1 MDYVSDITLDRYKKL
16 HAECSKWAENPNS
29 IPDDFRSDLS
39 LWFAGTFR
47 NFREFAALGM
57 AKLGFKLSKIQA
69 DICDFMQFGG
79 TKRMVQAQ
87 RGQAKSTLAALYIIW
102 RLIQDPST
110 RCLIVSGAGDQAD
123 DIAILIVRIIMDWS
137 ILCWLRPDVS
147 NGDRDSTKRFDVH
160 GSLKGIDKSA
170 SVSSIGITA
179 SMTGKRADIILADDI
194 ETPKNSMTQPMREQ
208 LVRLTTEFAA
218 ICITGEILYL
228 GTPQTKD
235 SVYKTLPHRGYNVR
249 VWTGRYPTNEELAR
263 YGAGVTIAPC
273 IYEALLEDP
282 TLQEGGGITGKRGKP
297 TDPEHINEEILQ
309 DKELDYGEEGFTLQ
323 YMLDTTLSDALRT
336 KIKLSDMVV
345 LGVGVDE
352 APESVQWTTDP
363 NNVYKEVLPST
374 SGNRM
379 YWGTGKSQQY
389 VKYEHKVMTLDPS
402 GSGGDE
408 MSYCIGGATNSYIY
422 ILGMGGFLGGCTE
435 DNINKL
441 LIRMIDAGVKDL
453 QIERNMGHGAVTAL
467 FVAQIEKLKLK
478 CELRSEDIRGLLDNT
493 GLQFM
498 AFSEALQGLGVS
510 DYLVTGNKEKRIIDT
525 ISPVTRRHK
534 LIISEEAIKEDWES
548 CTRHPADRRLQYSG
562 LYQLSNITYDKGS
575 LVHDDR
581 ADAVQAVVE
590 RLQGFLAK
598 DDEKA
603 AEKRK
608 EDSFQEWLS
617 NPLGK
622 PSWAVGGSSKK
633 SKGRP
638 SLCTNKYSGRNKRK

>member
-16 HAECSKWAENPNS
+16 HKECQNWADNPNMIS
-29 IPDDFRSDLS
+29 NEYRSDLS

-47 NFREFAALGM
+47 NFKEFAALGM

-79 TKRMVQAQ
+79 VKRMVQAQ

-147 NGDRDSTKRFDVH
+147 KGDRDSTKRFDVH

-194 ETPKNSMTQPMREQ
+194 ETPKNSMTQPMRES

-235 SVYKTLPHRGYNVR
+235 SVYKTLPNRGYNVR
-249 VWTGRYPTNEELAR
+249 VWTGRYPTDEELSR
-263 YGAGVTIAPC
+263 YGAGVHVAPC
-273 IYEALLEDP
+273 IMEVLLKDP
-282 TLQEGGGITGKRGKP
+282 SVQKGGGITGQRGLP

-323 YMLDTTLSDALRT
+323 YMLDTTLSDAMRT

-345 LGVGVDE
+345 LGVGSDE

-363 NNVYKEVLPST
+363 TSAYKESLPSL
-374 SGNRM
+374 GNNRM
-379 YWGTGKSQQY
+379 YWGAGKSEVY
-389 VKYEHKVMTLDPS
+389 CKYEHKLMTLDPS

-408 MSYCIGGATNSYIY
+408 MAYAIGGATNSFIY
-422 ILGMGGFLGGCTE
+422 ILGLGGLTGGCTE
-435 DNINKL
+435 DNINSL
-441 LIRMIDAGVKDL
+441 LLRMIESGVKDL
-453 QIERNMGHGAVTAL
+453 QIEKNMGHGAVTAL
-467 FVAQIEKLKLK
+467 FTAQIEKLKLK
-478 CELRSEDIRGLLDNT
+478 CDLRSVDIEPLLTHSGLT
-493 GLQFM
+493 YTQFR
-498 AFSEALQGLGVS
+498 AAISGIGIG
-510 DYLVTGNKEKRIIDT
+510 DYNVTTQKERRIIDT

-534 LIISEEAIKEDWES
+534 LVISEAAIREDWET
-548 CTRHPADRRLQYSG
+548 CMKHPSDRRLQYSG
-562 LYQLSNITYDKGS
+562 LYQLSNITYDRGS

-581 ADAVQAVVE
+581 ADAVQALVE
-590 RLQGFLAK
+590 KLQGFLAK

-603 AEKRK
+603 AEKRR
-608 EDSFQEWLS
+608 DDNFQEWLN

-622 PSWAVGGSSKK
+622 PSWAIGSSKPRVQG
-633 SKGRP
+633 SRGRP
-638 SLCTNKYSGRNKRK
+638 STMTNRYKR

>member
-1 MDYVSDITLDRYKKL
+1 MDYVSETTLSRYKKL
-16 HAECSKWAENPNS
+16 HSECSKWTENPNT
-29 IPDDFRSDLS
+29 IPNDLRLDLS
-39 LWFAGTFR
+39 MWFAGTFSS
-47 NFREFAALGM
+47 FKEFAALGM
-57 AKLGFKLSKIQA
+57 LKLGFNLSKIQA
-69 DICDFMQFGG
+69 DICDFMQYGG
-79 TKRMVQAQ
+79 SKRMVQAQ

-102 RLIQDPST
+102 RLIQNPST

-137 ILCWLRPDVS
+137 VLCWLRPDVS

-235 SVYKTLPHRGYNVR
+235 SVYKSLPARGYVVR
-249 VWTGRYPTNEELAR
+249 VWTGRYPTDDELSR
-263 YGAGVTIAPC
+263 YGAGVQVAPC
-273 IYEALLEDP
+273 IMEVLLTDP
-282 TLQEGGGITGKRGKP
+282 SVQTGGGITGLRGLP

-336 KIKLSDMVV
+336 KIKLSDMIV
-345 LGVGVDE
+345 LGVGSTQ

-363 NNVYKEVLPST
+363 TKLYKDILPNLNN
-374 SGNRM
+374 NRM
-379 YWGTGKSQQY
+379 YWGAGVSDVY
-389 VKYEHKVMTLDPS
+389 VDYQHKVLTLDPS

-408 MSYCIGGATNSYIY
+408 MSYCIGGATNSFIY

-435 DNINKL
+435 DNIHN
-441 LIRMIDAGVKDL
+441 IIVRMIQSGTKDL
-453 QIERNMGHGAVTAL
+453 QIERNMGHGAVTNL
-467 FVAQIEKLKLK
+467 FIAQLEKLKLK
-478 CELRSEDIRGLLDNT
+478 CELRSTDIQPLLDRV
-493 GLQFM
+493 
-498 AFSEALQGLGVS
+498 GLGFLAFKDAITGIGIG
-510 DYLVTGNKEKRIIDT
+510 DYIVTTQKERRIIDT

-534 LIISEEAIKEDWES
+534 LVISDEAIKEDWDTCS
-548 CTRHPADRRLQYSG
+548 KHPQDRRLQYSG
-562 LYQLSNITYDKGS
+562 LYQLANITYDRGS

-581 ADAVQAVVE
+581 ADAIQAVVQL
-590 RLQGFLAK
+590 LQGFLAK

-603 AEKRK
+603 AVVRA
-608 EDSFQEWLS
+608 EDAFNEWLK

-622 PSWAVGGSSKK
+622 PQYAIGSPKGRGGSR
-633 SKGRP
+633 GRP
-638 SLCTNKYSGRNKRK
+638 SFNTQRYNNRR

>member
-1 MDYVSDITLDRYKKL
+1 MEYVSKTTSDRYLKL
-16 HAECSKWAENPNS
+16 HTECQKWSENPNS
-29 IPDDFRSDLS
+29 ISDTFRSDLS

-47 NFREFAALGM
+47 SFKEFAALGM
-57 AKLGFKLSKIQA
+57 LKLGFKLSKVQA
-69 DICDFMQFGG
+69 DICDFMQYGG
-79 TKRMVQAQ
+79 VKRMVQAQ

-147 NGDRDSTKRFDVH
+147 RGDRDSTKRFDVH

-194 ETPKNSMTQPMREQ
+194 ETPKNSYTQPMREQ
-208 LVRLTTEFAA
+208 LMRLTTEFAA

-235 SVYKTLPHRGYNVR
+235 SVYKSLPARGYVVR
-249 VWTGRYPTNEELAR
+249 VWTGRYPTDEELAR
-263 YGAGVTIAPC
+263 YGAGVHVAPS
-273 IYEALLEDP
+273 IMQELLENP
-282 TLQEGGGITGKRGKP
+282 KLQTGGGITGLRGEP
-297 TDPEHINEEILQ
+297 TDPEHINEAILQ

-323 YMLDTTLSDALRT
+323 YMLDTTLSDAMRT
-336 KIKLSDMVV
+336 KIKLSDVVV
-345 LGVGVDE
+345 LGVGGEE

-363 NNVYKEVLPST
+363 NKMYKDVLPSL
-374 SGNRM
+374 SNNRM
-379 YWGTGKSQQY
+379 YWGAGVSSVY
-389 VKYEHKVMTLDPS
+389 VKYEHKLMTLDPS

-408 MSYCIGGATNSYIY
+408 MSYAIGGATNSYIY
-422 ILGMGGFLGGCTE
+422 VLGLGGVLGGCTE

-441 LIRMIDAGVKDL
+441 IVRMVESGTKDL
-453 QIERNMGHGAVTAL
+453 RIEKNMGHGAVTAL

-478 CELRSEDIRGLLDNT
+478 CELRSDEIQPLLNQVGMQFSTFHDALRGI
-493 GLQFM
+493 
-498 AFSEALQGLGVS
+498 GVQ
-510 DYLVTGNKEKRIIDT
+510 DYNVSGQKERRIIDT

-534 LIISEEAIKEDWES
+534 LIISDEAIKEDWDT
-548 CTRHPADRRLQYSG
+548 CLKHPSDRRLQYSA
-562 LYQLSNITYDKGS
+562 LYQLSNITYDRGS

-581 ADAVQAVVE
+581 ADAVQALVE
-590 RLQGFLAK
+590 NLQGFLAK

-603 AEKRK
+603 SEKRK
-608 EDSFQEWLS
+608 ESDFQDWMS

-622 PSWAVGGSSKK
+622 PSWAVQSKQKRSGSA
-633 SKGRP
+633 GRP
-638 SLCTNKYSGRNKRK
+638 KSSTNRYRR